1 MTVQT
6 HPCDNP
12 FPDIL
17 KEMFSIF
24 FNYGEP
30 LDQIHTLLDTPILT
44 QEDKNYHKQ
53 LHEWKKDRES
63 IFVKRFHEYVD
74 KYTRFQD
81 EYHQFIREYIKPLF
95 PEETH
100 LAIQKTP
107 NIRFSL
113 PQNAAIGFDPNDPP
127 EIVGLHCDR
136 DFGHHPTE
144 QNFIIPI
151 TAMFSTNSIFYDP
164 DPNDLSI
171 TNPLQFV
178 PMILHTNQFAQAYF
192 NQIRHCNRINQT
204 DQTRISFDI
213 RIIPFSKYQ
222 QHIPEFKGTKFE
234 LGKYYVVL

>member
-6 HPCDNP
+6 HPCHNP

-24 FNYGEP
+24 FNYREP
-30 LDQIHTLLDTPILT
+30 LDQIHTLLETPILT
-44 QEDKNYHKQ
+44 NEDKEYHKQ

-95 PEETH
+95 PNETH

-113 PQNAAIGFDPNDPP
+113 PKNAAIGCDPNDPP
-127 EIVGLHCDR
+127 EIIGLHCDR
-136 DFGHHPTE
+136 DFGHHSTE

-164 DPNDLSI
+164 NDPPI
-171 TNPLQFV
+171 TDPLQFV
-178 PMILHTNQFAQAYF
+178 PLNLEPTQFAQAYF
-192 NQIRHCNRINQT
+192 NEIRHCNRINQT
-204 DQTRISFDI
+204 GHTRISFDI

-222 QHIPEFKGTKFE
+222 ENKNELKGTKFE
-234 LGKYYVVL
+234 LGKYYVII

>member
-1 MTVQT
+1 MTVEI

-17 KEMFSIF
+17 EEMFSLF
-24 FNYGEP
+24 FNYTES
-30 LDQIHTLLDTPILT
+30 LDQIHTLLESPTLT
-44 QEDKNYHKQ
+44 EEEKGYHKRI
-53 LHEWKKDRES
+53 HEWKKDRDS

-81 EYHQFIREYIKPLF
+81 TYHQFIRKNIKPLF
-95 PEETH
+95 PNETH

-113 PQNAAIGFDPNDPP
+113 PRNAAIGCDPNDPP

-136 DFGHHPTE
+136 DFGHNPAE

-151 TAMFSTNSIFYDP
+151 TSMFSTNSIYYDP
-164 DPNDLSI
+164 NPET
-171 TNPLQFV
+171 TNTDPLQFV
-178 PMILHTNQFAQAYF
+178 PLVLQTTEFAQAYF
-192 NQIRHCNRINQT
+192 NKIRHCNRINQT
-204 DQTRISFDI
+204 NQTRISFDI
-213 RIIPFSKYQ
+213 RVIPFSKYQ
-222 QHIPEFKGTKFE
+222 QNLSNFKGTKFE

>member
-1 MTVQT
+1 MTVQI
-6 HPCDNP
+6 HSCDNP

-17 KEMFSIF
+17 QEMFSLF
-24 FNYGEP
+24 FNYREP
-30 LDQIHTLLDTPILT
+30 LDQIHELLDTPILT
-44 QEDKNYHKQ
+44 QQDKEYHKQ
-53 LHEWKKDRES
+53 LHEWRKDRDS
-63 IFVKRFHEYVD
+63 IFVRRFHEYVD

-81 EYHQFIREYIKPLF
+81 EYHQFIRENIKPLF
-95 PEETH
+95 PNETH

-113 PQNAAIGFDPNDPP
+113 PQNAAIGCDPNDPP

-151 TAMFSTNSIFYDP
+151 TAMFSTNSIYYDP
-164 DPNDLSI
+164 ETNTTDPIHFIPLS
-171 TNPLQFV
+171 LQ
-178 PMILHTNQFAQAYF
+178 TSQFTQAYF

-204 DQTRISFDI
+204 DKTRISFDI

-222 QHIPEFKGTKFE
+222 ENISQFQGTKFE

>member
-1 MTVQT
+1 MTVQIHT
-6 HPCDNP
+6 CHNP

-17 KEMFSIF
+17 QEMFSLF
-24 FNYGEP
+24 FDYREP
-30 LDQIHTLLDTPILT
+30 LDQIHNLLDTHTLT
-44 QEDKNYHKQ
+44 QQEKNYHKQ

-63 IFVKRFHEYVD
+63 IFVRRFHEYVD

-81 EYHQFIREYIKPLF
+81 EYHQFIRENIKPLF

-113 PQNAAIGFDPNDPP
+113 PQNAAIGYDPNDPP

-151 TAMFSTNSIFYDP
+151 TSMFSTNSIYYDP
-164 DPNDLSI
+164 D
-171 TNPLQFV
+171 TNTTDPLQFV
-178 PMILHTNQFAQAYF
+178 PLSLQTSQFAQAYF

-204 DQTRISFDI
+204 DKTRISFDI

-222 QHIPEFKGTKFE
+222 ENITQFQGTKFE

>member
-6 HPCDNP
+6 HPCHNP

-24 FNYGEP
+24 FNYREP

-44 QEDKNYHKQ
+44 NEDKEYHKQ

-95 PEETH
+95 PNETH

-113 PQNAAIGFDPNDPP
+113 PKNAAIGCDPNDPP
-127 EIVGLHCDR
+127 EIIGLHCDR
-136 DFGHHPTE
+136 DFGHHTTE

-164 DPNDLSI
+164 NDPPI
-171 TNPLQFV
+171 TDPLQFV
-178 PMILHTNQFAQAYF
+178 PLSLEPTQFAQAYF
-192 NQIRHCNRINQT
+192 NEIRHCNRINQT
-204 DQTRISFDI
+204 GHTRISFDI

-222 QHIPEFKGTKFE
+222 ENKNELKGTKFE
-234 LGKYYVVL
+234 LGKYYVII

>member
-1 MTVQT
+1 MTVQI
-6 HPCDNP
+6 HPCHNP

-17 KEMFSIF
+17 QEMFSLF
-24 FNYGEP
+24 FNYRES
-30 LDQIHTLLDTPILT
+30 LDQIHELLETQLLT
-44 QEDKNYHKQ
+44 QQDKEYHKH
-53 LHEWKKDRES
+53 LHEWKKDRDS
-63 IFVKRFHEYVD
+63 IFVRRFHEYVD

-95 PEETH
+95 PNETY

-113 PQNAAIGFDPNDPP
+113 PQNAAIGCDPNDPP

-151 TAMFSTNSIFYDP
+151 TPMFSTNSIFYDP
-164 DPNDLSI
+164 E
-171 TNPLQFV
+171 TNTTDPLQFI
-178 PMILHTNQFAQAYF
+178 PLSLQTGQFAQAYF

-204 DQTRISFDI
+204 YKTRISFDI
-213 RIIPFSKYQ
+213 RIIPFSQYQ
-222 QHIPEFKGTKFE
+222 ENITQFQGTKFE